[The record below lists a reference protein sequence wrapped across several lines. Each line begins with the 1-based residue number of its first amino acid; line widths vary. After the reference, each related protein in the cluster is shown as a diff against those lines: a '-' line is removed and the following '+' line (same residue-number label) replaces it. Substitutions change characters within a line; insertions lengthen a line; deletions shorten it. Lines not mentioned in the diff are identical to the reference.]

1 MNILVTG
8 SAGALGRNLVE
19 NLKAIRDGKN
29 RTRPNL
35 HINNIYEYD
44 RNSTPEELDAFCTD
58 CDFIVHA
65 AGVNRPKE
73 TSEFMEGNFGF
84 TSTLLNL
91 LKEKGNKCPIM
102 ITSSVQATLSGRF
115 GNSEYGRSK
124 LAGEELMFQYG
135 EETGAPVYVY
145 RFENMVGKWI
155 RPRYNSAVGT
165 FCYCIARGEP
175 ITVNDPSVLMEMVF
189 FDDICEEI
197 YDAMEGHPHR
207 AHYEGV
213 EAVPDENGRYCHCP
227 VKHKA
232 TLGEI
237 VELLHKFHDFPQNYI
252 IHTLTPGSFE
262 KKLYAMYLSYLPK
275 EATVFDY
282 KMNVD
287 QRGSFTELIK
297 TLNHGQVSINISKPG
312 ITKGQH
318 WHQSKWEIFIVVHGH
333 GLIQMRNLK
342 DGEIEE
348 YEVSGDKIQ
357 GVYMKPG
364 WTHNIIN
371 LSETEDLVT
380 MMFASEL
387 LDKERPDTYF
397 EPVVKE

>member
-1 MNILVTG
+1 MNILITG
-8 SAGALGRNLVE
+8 AAGALGRNLVE
-19 NLKAIRDGKN
+19 NLKAVRDGKN
-29 RTRPNL
+29 RTRPTI
-35 HINNIYEYD
+35 HIDAIYEYD
-44 RNSTPEELDAFCTD
+44 RNNTETDLDRFCTD

-73 TSEFMEGNFGF
+73 TSEFMEENFGF
-84 TSTLLNL
+84 TSQLLDC
-91 LKEKGNKCPIM
+91 LKSHNNKAPIM

-124 LAGEELMFQYG
+124 LAGEELMFKYG

-165 FCYCIARGEP
+165 FCYCIAREEP

-197 YDAMEGHPHR
+197 YDAMERHPHR
-207 AHYEGV
+207 CHYEGV
-213 EAVPDENGRYCHCP
+213 EAVPDEFGRYCHCP

-237 VELLHKFHDFPQNYI
+237 VDLLHKFHDFPQDYI
-252 IHTLTPGSFE
+252 INSLTPGSFE
-262 KKLYAMYLSYLPK
+262 KKLYAMYLSYLPREK
-275 EATVFDY
+275 TVFDY

-287 QRGSFTELIK
+287 QRGSFTELIR
-297 TLNHGQVSINISKPG
+297 TLDHGQVSINVSKPG

-348 YEVSGDKIQ
+348 YEVSGEKIQ

-371 LSETEDLVT
+371 LSETDDLVT
-380 MMFASEL
+380 VMFASEL
-387 LDKERPDTYF
+387 LDKDHPDTFF